1 MLLAIDTSTSTAGLA
16 LVAGDRL
23 VAELTWHAGNRHSTD
38 LFARLTQLFETYAVA
53 PEQLDGIAVATGPGS
68 FNGVRVA
75 LATAKSLAF
84 ALDRPLYGVPTLDA
98 IAWGASFVQGTVWAI
113 LEAGR
118 GQIYAAAYDAP
129 VTDPVAWAPRAGY
142 AILTPAEVAA
152 GVTQSVVF
160 CGEWR
165 AETRETLAAALGSR
179 ARFATTLEAGRA
191 VWLARLAQAR
201 ATAGAGADEPARLE
215 PLYLRRPA
223 ITSSARVPLPQAEGS
238 SDQSDH
244 PAQAASGKRR
254 RGGDRC
260 DTPLIG

>member
-1 MLLAIDTSTSTAGLA
+1 MLLAIDTSTSVAGMA
-16 LVAGDRL
+16 LVEGERL
-23 VAELTWHAGNRHSTD
+23 VTELTWHAGNRHGTD

-75 LATAKSLAF
+75 LASAKSLAF

-118 GQIYAAAYDAP
+118 GQLYAAAYDAP
-129 VTDPVAWAPRAGY
+129 CANPAEWAPRDGY
-142 AILTPAEVAA
+142 AILTPAEVATR
-152 GVTQSVVF
+152 VTQSVVF

-165 AETRETLAAALGSR
+165 AETRAALADALGSR
-179 ARFATTLEAGRA
+179 ARFAATLEAGRA
-191 VWLARLAQAR
+191 GWLARLALAR
-201 ATAGAGADEPARLE
+201 AAAGRPDEPAALE

-223 ITSSARVPLPQAEGS
+223 ITRSTKVALPPGEGEGDSARPTTATGGEG
-238 SDQSDH
+238 
-244 PAQAASGKRR
+244 ASGAIH
-254 RGGDRC
+254 G
-260 DTPLIG
+260 

>member
-16 LVAGDRL
+16 LVQGDQL
-23 VAELTWHAGNRHSTD
+23 VAELTWHADNRHSTD
-38 LFARLTQLFETYAVA
+38 LFARLTQLFETYGVA

-118 GQIYAAAYDAP
+118 GQLYAAAYEAP
-129 VTDPVAWAPRAGY
+129 TANPAEWAPHDGY
-142 AILTPAEVAA
+142 TILTPPELVTR
-152 GVTQSVVF
+152 VTQTVVF

-165 AETRETLAAALGSR
+165 SETRAALSAGLGPH
-179 ARFATTLEAGRA
+179 ARFATMLETGRA
-191 VWLARLAQAR
+191 GWLARLAQAR
-201 ATAGAGADEPARLE
+201 AAAGRSDEPAALE

-223 ITSSARVPLPQAEGS
+223 ITRSTRVPLPPGEGVGDS
-238 SDQSDH
+238 A
-244 PAQAASGKRR
+244 PTTA
-254 RGGDRC
+254 GGEGA
-260 DTPLIG
+260 TGAIHG